1 MSKQPPAPILKM
13 DLLSSAIAGDA
24 TPHRVQATA
33 VFDPTDIHAQEALS
47 VASSPATG
55 CLPCLPLVCP
65 LSPPVQA
72 FAARSPLLAG
82 IWLTMHA
89 FQVCRSACGSAKC
102 GSRLPLNAS
111 FAFDPLVRY
120 KVPDVGA
127 VVTQAQDKVSL
138 LPLPRR
144 VTHTRI
150 GSCKFG
156 ACS

>member
-24 TPHRVQATA
+24 TPHRVKPRQSL
-33 VFDPTDIHAQEALS
+33 IQL
-47 VASSPATG
+47 AST
-55 CLPCLPLVCP
+55 C
-65 LSPPVQA
+65 
-72 FAARSPLLAG
+72 RRHYR
-82 IWLTMHA
+82 WLHRPQQGA
-89 FQVCRSACGSAKC
+89 CHVCRWSALHHPQSKRLLPSHRSSQACRLACGSAKC

-111 FAFDPLVRY
+111 FAFDPFVRY